1 MLIGHTPLVLK
12 RLLPLRISRLIPCLP
27 CEAILQG
34 LSILVR
40 RSKSFFYL
48 CHTHI
53 ESLYK
58 AFVGWVLDV
67 SSGPKCL
74 TLWGHTIQC
83 VCACPSGLFSG
94 AVFISFYVFPHFFT
108 SLFCLSVPSYPTAR
122 VRGNRRLLRFAC
134 QDSQHNS
141 PMGCLSRCCPWLLFV
156 GHTLRWFLQFVL
168 LLVFCTLFIS
178 LRVQSPHR

>member
-12 RLLPLRISRLIPCLP
+12 IGMPLRISRQIPCLP
-27 CEAILQG
+27 CEAIPLG
-34 LSILVR
+34 LSIPVR

-67 SSGPKCL
+67 SSAPHSL
-74 TLWGHTIQC
+74 PLWGHTIQC

-94 AVFISFYVFPHFFT
+94 SVLISFYVFPHFFT
-108 SLFCLSVPSYPTAR
+108 SFFSLSAPSHPTVRLRGDRRYAYIPLAGLRGVYIVNLWTPPSTPNR
-122 VRGNRRLLRFAC
+122 V
-134 QDSQHNS
+134 
-141 PMGCLSRCCPWLLFV
+141 LSYTVCK
-156 GHTLRWFLQFVL
+156 TLIV
-168 LLVFCTLFIS
+168 
-178 LRVQSPHR
+178 HMD